1 MEIFSRPQEI
11 LGDICFSEQIPVF
24 YRKQSLGAPAK
35 SQLKSA
41 NLIDP
46 SLLGE
51 ICFSEQVPV
60 FYRKQSLGAPA
71 KSQLKSAKLIDP
83 SLKKANI

>member
-41 NLIDP
+41 
-46 SLLGE
+46 
-51 ICFSEQVPV
+51 
-60 FYRKQSLGAPA
+60 
-71 KSQLKSAKLIDP
+71 KLIDP